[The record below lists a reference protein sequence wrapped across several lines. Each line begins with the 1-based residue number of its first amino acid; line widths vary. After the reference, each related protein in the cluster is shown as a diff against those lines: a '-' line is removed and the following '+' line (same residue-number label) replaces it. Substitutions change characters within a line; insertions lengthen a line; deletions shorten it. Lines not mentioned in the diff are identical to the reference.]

1 MTNEQLLAFL
11 AFGLIVMNEPES
23 LLENMSNSEIKDLA
37 NDVDKYLSPFV
48 NDDQDMVAIIVKVLK
63 DAVMQMKEGT

>member
-23 LLENMSNSEIKDLA
+23 LLENTSNSEIKDLA
-37 NDVDKYLSPFV
+37 NDVDKYLSPLV